1 MDKSEIV
8 FQYFPELTAEQ
19 SDRIRQ
25 LGPLYT
31 TWNARINLISR
42 KDIDALYERHVLHSL
57 SIAQFIQFKAGTKI
71 LDVGTGGGFPGIPLA
86 IRFPEVEFVLLDSIR
101 KKIRVVENICETL
114 NIRNVRVQCDRV
126 ENVEEKFDFI
136 TARAVT
142 KITSFFGWTKSKIL
156 SSFTNEI
163 PNGILYLKGGD
174 LTDELQGFQRRYELI
189 ELKRYFREPFFET
202 KKLVYIPFVK

>member
-1 MDKSEIV
+1 LDKSEIV

>member
-1 MDKSEIV
+1 M
-8 FQYFPELTAEQ
+8 
-19 SDRIRQ
+19 RQ
-25 LGPLYT
+25 LGALYT

-57 SIAQFIQFKAGTKI
+57 SIAQFVQFKAGSKI

-101 KKIRVVENICETL
+101 KKIRVVENICDTL
-114 NIRNVRVQCDRV
+114 NLRNVRVQCDRV

-174 LTDELQGFQRRYELI
+174 LTEELQGFQRRYELI